1 MYDMSVTFDVSHWSI
16 LMFLGLSLL
25 NNEDMSSISDVS
37 ITYNTT
43 VLLNL
48 DLHQDLVV
56 LTLVLLKNV
65 VRILTWVLL
74 LPISYSMLYVLP

>member
-1 MYDMSVTFDVSHWSI
+1 MYDMSVTFEVSHWSI

-25 NNEDMSSISDVS
+25 NNEDMSSINDVS

-74 LPISYSMLYVLP
+74 